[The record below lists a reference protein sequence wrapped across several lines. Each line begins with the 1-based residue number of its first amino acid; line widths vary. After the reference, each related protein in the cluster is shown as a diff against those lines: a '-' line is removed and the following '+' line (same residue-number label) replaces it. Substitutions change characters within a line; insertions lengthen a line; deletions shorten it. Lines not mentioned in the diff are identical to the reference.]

1 MNIKLWKNR
10 GNGSS
15 SGCFDLKIKRIKSGD
30 WKREVNGLLI
40 SNFKTLCL
48 LGGGKELHEEE
59 NHLCVLRIIEPLINP
74 YYYD

>member
-30 WKREVNGLLI
+30 WKREVNGLV
-40 SNFKTLCL
+40 F
-48 LGGGKELHEEE
+48 
-59 NHLCVLRIIEPLINP
+59 
-74 YYYD
+74 